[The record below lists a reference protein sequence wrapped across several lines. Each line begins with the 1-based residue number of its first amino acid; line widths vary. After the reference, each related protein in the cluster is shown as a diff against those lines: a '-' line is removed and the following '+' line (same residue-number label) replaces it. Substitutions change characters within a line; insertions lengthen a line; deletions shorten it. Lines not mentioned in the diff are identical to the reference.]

1 MRTLLPLLLVS
12 STLVLPASAEPFPP
26 LGSSSEAEA
35 DIVETAISAGNF
47 RTLVAALEA
56 ANLVD
61 ALRADGP
68 FTVFAPT
75 DDAFARLPQGAVE
88 QLLRPE
94 NRDALIEVLTGH
106 VVSGAATAS
115 TALGSGPIETLRG
128 STVEVRLEGGALRV
142 DEATVVSNDL
152 RTSNGII
159 HVIDTVL
166 LPVYMRAPQ
175 RLDIVETAE
184 RAGAFGTL
192 LAAVGAAGLTD
203 VLRSDGPFTVLAPTD
218 EAFARLPE
226 GTVEELL
233 LPGNRDALT
242 RILKHHVIA
251 GEGLAAAVLSA
262 GAVTTLIGERL
273 PVGLAGGRLT
283 IGDASVVKNDVLA
296 SNGVIHVIDAVL
308 LPPAAAPSDP
318 LSAVSELLE
327 LAVQR
332 GAPIF
337 NRGEPY
343 ACAAIYEVALRSIVD
358 RPGDL
363 PASVTDP
370 LRRALAEIELEGDGT
385 SSAWALRRGIDDA
398 VRAIL
403 QEQSH
408 RRMSQAQLSPGTALF
423 SFDRPRDAEEWFS
436 LNDDVMGGI
445 STSGMVATG
454 RGTAVFQG
462 ALSLENNGGFAT
474 VRSRAK
480 DLGLAGKEG
489 LRARVRGDG
498 RVYRMSVLTSDGRM
512 ESRIWQTEFRT
523 RAGEWQEISV
533 PFSDMVLS
541 VFGRKLPQAGAPSPA
556 SIRSISFGIADKNE
570 TPFSL
575 EVDWVEAI
583 GVDPRD
589 TASAPSSL

>member
-262 GAVTTLIGERL
+262 G
-273 PVGLAGGRLT
+273 
-283 IGDASVVKNDVLA
+283 S
-296 SNGVIHVIDAVL
+296 
-308 LPPAAAPSDP
+308 
-318 LSAVSELLE
+318 
-327 LAVQR
+327 
-332 GAPIF
+332 
-337 NRGEPY
+337 
-343 ACAAIYEVALRSIVD
+343 
-358 RPGDL
+358 
-363 PASVTDP
+363 
-370 LRRALAEIELEGDGT
+370 GT
-385 SSAWALRRGIDDA
+385 
-398 VRAIL
+398 
-403 QEQSH
+403 
-408 RRMSQAQLSPGTALF
+408 
-423 SFDRPRDAEEWFS
+423 PRW
-436 LNDDVMGGI
+436 
-445 STSGMVATG
+445 
-454 RGTAVFQG
+454 
-462 ALSLENNGGFAT
+462 
-474 VRSRAK
+474 
-480 DLGLAGKEG
+480 
-489 LRARVRGDG
+489 
-498 RVYRMSVLTSDGRM
+498 
-512 ESRIWQTEFRT
+512 
-523 RAGEWQEISV
+523 
-533 PFSDMVLS
+533 
-541 VFGRKLPQAGAPSPA
+541 
-556 SIRSISFGIADKNE
+556 
-570 TPFSL
+570 
-575 EVDWVEAI
+575 
-583 GVDPRD
+583 
-589 TASAPSSL
+589 